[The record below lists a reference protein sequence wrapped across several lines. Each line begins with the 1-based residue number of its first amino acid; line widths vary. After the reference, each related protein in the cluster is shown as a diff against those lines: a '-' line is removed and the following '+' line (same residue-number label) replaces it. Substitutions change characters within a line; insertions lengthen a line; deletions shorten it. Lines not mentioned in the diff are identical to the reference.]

1 MALPDTQFE
10 RIATTVITGFLGSG
24 KTTLLNALL
33 TQDGMDRTAV
43 LINEFGEI
51 GLDHLL
57 VREVSEDV
65 VLLNSGCICC
75 SVRGDLISGL
85 RDLFVKRTRGEIPE
99 FDRVIIETTGLADP
113 APILHTLMTDPLLTT
128 KFRLDSVVTTVD
140 ALHGAGQLDDHP
152 ESVKQAAVADRILI
166 TKADLADDDTRKTLQ
181 DRLRIL
187 NPAAPIYPVV
197 NGDIAVAK
205 LFNAGLYDPTT
216 KSMDVQKWLRDEAY
230 EHHGDAPH
238 DHDDG
243 KSDSNGHAHDHSH
256 SPAHEHHHGHGH
268 GHGENH
274 NHTHDVNRHDDHI
287 RSFCITFDEPL
298 HWDAFVTWAEI
309 FTQMRGE
316 NLLRVK
322 GILNLVGEDNPV
334 AIHAVQ
340 HVFHPP
346 ATLPA
351 WPSDDHRSKI
361 VFITKDL
368 GPQVIRDSLHHLN
381 AAVAETT
388 GSDDKS

>member
-1 MALPDTQFE
+1 MALSNEQFD

-33 TQDGMDRTAV
+33 TQDGMEKTAV

-140 ALHGAGQLDDHP
+140 AIHGAGQLDNHP
-152 ESVKQAAVADRILI
+152 ESVKQAAVADRILM
-166 TKADLADDDTRKTLQ
+166 TKADLADEATCTALET
-181 DRLRIL
+181 RLRAL

-197 NGDIAVAK
+197 NGDIAVSK

-230 EHHGDAPH
+230 EQHGDDHAHHHDDREHHDHH
-238 DHDDG
+238 DHD
-243 KSDSNGHAHDHSH
+243 HHHDHS
-256 SPAHEHHHGHGH
+256 
-268 GHGENH
+268 
-274 NHTHDVNRHDDHI
+274 HDVNRHDDHI
-287 RSFCITFDEPL
+287 RSFCITFDEPI

-316 NLLRVK
+316 SLLRVK
-322 GILNLVGEDNPV
+322 GILNLVGEDAPV

-346 ATLPA
+346 ASLPA

-368 GPQVIRDSLHHLN
+368 GPQVIRESLYHLN
-381 AAVAETT
+381 AAVSETNDGNT
-388 GSDDKS
+388 VKE

>member
-1 MALPDTQFE
+1 MALSDEQFE

-33 TQDGMDRTAV
+33 PQDGMDKTAV

-140 ALHGAGQLDDHP
+140 AIHGAGQLDNHP
-152 ESVKQAAVADRILI
+152 ESVKQAAVADRILM
-166 TKADLADDDTRKTLQ
+166 TKSDLVDDKTRANLEA
-181 DRLRIL
+181 RLRAL

-197 NGDIAVAK
+197 NGDIVVAK
-205 LFNAGLYDPTT
+205 LFNAGLYDPST

-230 EHHGDAPH
+230 EQHGDEHHH
-238 DHDDG
+238 D
-243 KSDSNGHAHDHSH
+243 HAHDHEHSDDHGHSH
-256 SPAHEHHHGHGH
+256 DHAHDHHH
-268 GHGENH
+268 
-274 NHTHDVNRHDDHI
+274 HDVNRHDDHI

-316 NLLRVK
+316 SLLRVK
-322 GILNLVGEDNPV
+322 GILNLVGEDAPV

-340 HVFHPP
+340 HIFHPP
-346 ATLPA
+346 ASLPA

-368 GPQVIRDSLHHLN
+368 GPQVIRDSLYHLN
-381 AAVAETT
+381 AAVSETSENGPT
-388 GSDDKS
+388 A

>member
-1 MALPDTQFE
+1 MIIALSNELFD
-10 RIATTVITGFLGSG
+10 RIATSVITGFLGSG

-33 TQDGMDRTAV
+33 TQDGMEKTAV

-140 ALHGAGQLDDHP
+140 AIHGAGQLDNHP
-152 ESVKQAAVADRILI
+152 ESVKQAAVADRILM
-166 TKADLADDDTRKTLQ
+166 TKADLADEATCTALET
-181 DRLRIL
+181 RLRAL

-197 NGDIAVAK
+197 NGDIAVSK

-230 EHHGDAPH
+230 EQHGDDHAHHHDDREHHDHH
-238 DHDDG
+238 DHD
-243 KSDSNGHAHDHSH
+243 HHHDHS
-256 SPAHEHHHGHGH
+256 
-268 GHGENH
+268 
-274 NHTHDVNRHDDHI
+274 HDVNRHDDHI
-287 RSFCITFDEPL
+287 RSFCITFDEPI

-316 NLLRVK
+316 SLLRVK
-322 GILNLVGEDNPV
+322 GILNLVGEDAPV

-346 ATLPA
+346 ASLPA

-368 GPQVIRDSLHHLN
+368 GPQVIRESLYHLN
-381 AAVAETT
+381 AAVSETNDGNT
-388 GSDDKS
+388 VKE

>member
-1 MALPDTQFE
+1 MALSNEQFD

-33 TQDGMDRTAV
+33 TQDGMDKTAV

-140 ALHGAGQLDDHP
+140 ALHGAGQLDNHP
-152 ESVKQAAVADRILI
+152 ESVKQAAVADRILM
-166 TKADLADDDTRKTLQ
+166 TKADLADDATRTTLES
-181 DRLRIL
+181 RLRAL

-197 NGDIAVAK
+197 NGDIAVSK
-205 LFNAGLYDPTT
+205 LFNAGLYDPAT

-230 EHHGDAPH
+230 EHHGDEHHH
-238 DHDDG
+238 D
-243 KSDSNGHAHDHSH
+243 AHDHGHGHEDEHGHSH
-256 SPAHEHHHGHGH
+256 DHEHHHDHS
-268 GHGENH
+268 
-274 NHTHDVNRHDDHI
+274 HDVNRHDDHI
-287 RSFCITFDEPL
+287 RSFCITFDEPI

-316 NLLRVK
+316 SLLRVK
-322 GILNLVGEDNPV
+322 GILNLVGEDAPV

-346 ATLPA
+346 ASLPA

-361 VFITKDL
+361 VFITRNL
-368 GPQVIRDSLHHLN
+368 GPQVIRESLYHLN
-381 AAVAETT
+381 AAVSETAD
-388 GSDDKS
+388 GSTPE

>member
-1 MALPDTQFE
+1 MALSNEQFD

-24 KTTLLNALL
+24 KTTLLNTLL
-33 TQDGMDRTAV
+33 TQDGMDKTAV

-140 ALHGAGQLDDHP
+140 TLHGAGQLDNHP

-166 TKADLADDDTRKTLQ
+166 TKADLADDATRTALES
-181 DRLRIL
+181 RLRAL
-187 NPAAPIYPVV
+187 NPAAPIFPVI
-197 NGDIAVAK
+197 NGDIAVSK
-205 LFNAGLYDPTT
+205 LFNAGLYDPAT

-230 EHHGDAPH
+230 EHHGDEHHH
-238 DHDDG
+238 D
-243 KSDSNGHAHDHSH
+243 AHEHEHENEHGHSH
-256 SPAHEHHHGHGH
+256 DHEHHHDHS
-268 GHGENH
+268 
-274 NHTHDVNRHDDHI
+274 HDVNRHDDHI
-287 RSFCITFDEPL
+287 RSFCITFDEPI

-316 NLLRVK
+316 SLLRVK
-322 GILNLVGEDNPV
+322 GILNLVGEDAPV

-346 ATLPA
+346 ASLPA

-361 VFITKDL
+361 VFITRDL
-368 GPQVIRDSLHHLN
+368 GPQVIRESLYHLN
-381 AAVAETT
+381 AAVSETADGNT
-388 GSDDKS
+388 PE

>member
-1 MALPDTQFE
+1 MAISDEQFE

-33 TQDGMDRTAV
+33 TQDGMDSTAV

-85 RDLFVKRTRGEIPE
+85 RDLFVKRTRGEIPA

-140 ALHGAGQLDDHP
+140 AIHGSGQLDQHP
-152 ESVKQAAVADRILI
+152 ESVKQAAVADRILM
-166 TKADLADDDTRKTLQ
+166 TKPDLADDATRTALEA
-181 DRLRIL
+181 RLRAL
-187 NPAAPIYPVV
+187 NPAAPIYQVI
-197 NGDIAVAK
+197 NGDIAVSK
-205 LFNAGLYDPTT
+205 LFNAGLYDPET

-230 EHHGDAPH
+230 DHHGDETH
-238 DHDDG
+238 DHAH
-243 KSDSNGHAHDHSH
+243 SHDHSH
-256 SPAHEHHHGHGH
+256 SRDDAHDHGLDHHGHSH
-268 GHGENH
+268 DHSH
-274 NHTHDVNRHDDHI
+274 DHDVNRHDDHI
-287 RSFCITFDEPL
+287 QSFCITFDEPL

-316 NLLRVK
+316 SLLRVK
-322 GILNLVGEDNPV
+322 GILNLVGEDAPV

-346 ATLPA
+346 ASLPA

-368 GPQVIRDSLHHLN
+368 GPQVIRESLYHLN
-381 AAVAETT
+381 AAVSETGNT
-388 GSDDKS
+388 APTS

>member
-1 MALPDTQFE
+1 MALSNEQFD

-33 TQDGMDRTAV
+33 TQDGMDKTAV

-85 RDLFVKRTRGEIPE
+85 RDLFAKRTRGEIPE

-140 ALHGAGQLDDHP
+140 AIHGAGQLDNHP

-166 TKADLADDDTRKTLQ
+166 TKADLADDATRTALEA
-181 DRLRIL
+181 RLRAL

-197 NGDIAVAK
+197 NGDIAVSK
-205 LFNAGLYDPTT
+205 LFNAGLYDPAT

-230 EHHGDAPH
+230 EQYGDAHNHHHDDHGHHEHHEHH
-238 DHDDG
+238 DHD
-243 KSDSNGHAHDHSH
+243 HPDHS
-256 SPAHEHHHGHGH
+256 
-268 GHGENH
+268 
-274 NHTHDVNRHDDHI
+274 HDVNRHDDHI
-287 RSFCITFDEPL
+287 RSFCITFDEPI

-316 NLLRVK
+316 SLLRVK
-322 GILNLVGEDNPV
+322 GILNLVGEDAPV

-346 ATLPA
+346 ASLPA

-368 GPQVIRDSLHHLN
+368 GPQVIRESLYHLN
-381 AAVAETT
+381 AAVSET
-388 GSDDKS
+388 SDGNTVKE

>member
-1 MALPDTQFE
+1 MAISDEQFE

-24 KTTLLNALL
+24 KTTLLNGLL
-33 TQDGMDRTAV
+33 TQDGMESTAV

-85 RDLFVKRTRGEIPE
+85 RDLFVKRTRGEIPA

-140 ALHGAGQLDDHP
+140 AIHGSGQLDQHP
-152 ESVKQAAVADRILI
+152 ESVKQAAVADRILM
-166 TKADLADDDTRKTLQ
+166 TKSDLADEATRDALSE
-181 DRLRIL
+181 RLRAL

-197 NGDIAVAK
+197 NGDIAVSK
-205 LFNAGLYDPTT
+205 LFNAGLYDPAT

-230 EHHGDAPH
+230 DHHGDDPHEHAHSH
-238 DHDDG
+238 DHD
-243 KSDSNGHAHDHSH
+243 HDHH
-256 SPAHEHHHGHGH
+256 NEHHHHDH
-268 GHGENH
+268 A
-274 NHTHDVNRHDDHI
+274 HDVNRHDDHI

-316 NLLRVK
+316 SLLRVK
-322 GILNLVGEDNPV
+322 GILNLVGEDAPV

-340 HVFHPP
+340 HIFHPP
-346 ATLPA
+346 ASLPA

-368 GPQVIRDSLHHLN
+368 GPQVIRDSLYHLN
-381 AAVAETT
+381 AAVSET
-388 GSDDKS
+388 GEDGKPA

>member
-1 MALPDTQFE
+1 M
-10 RIATTVITGFLGSG
+10 ATTVITGFLGSG

-33 TQDGMDRTAV
+33 TQDGMDKTAV

-140 ALHGAGQLDDHP
+140 ALHGAGQLDNHP
-152 ESVKQAAVADRILI
+152 ESVKQAAVADRILM
-166 TKADLADDDTRKTLQ
+166 TKADLADDATRAELET
-181 DRLRIL
+181 RLRAL
-187 NPAAPIYPVV
+187 NPAAPIYPVI
-197 NGDIAVAK
+197 NGDIAVKK

-230 EHHGDAPH
+230 EQHGDVHHH
-238 DHDDG
+238 D
-243 KSDSNGHAHDHSH
+243 GHEHDHSH
-256 SPAHEHHHGHGH
+256 DHDHGHHHHDH
-268 GHGENH
+268 S
-274 NHTHDVNRHDDHI
+274 HDVNRHDDHI
-287 RSFCITFDEPL
+287 RSFCIIFDEPI

-316 NLLRVK
+316 SLLRVK
-322 GILNLVGEDNPV
+322 GILNLVGEDAPV

-346 ATLPA
+346 ASLPA

-368 GPQVIRDSLHHLN
+368 GPQVIRDSLYHLN
-381 AAVAETT
+381 AAVSET
-388 GSDDKS
+388 SENNAAK

>member
-1 MALPDTQFE
+1 MAISDEQFE

-33 TQDGMDRTAV
+33 TQDGMDNTAV

-85 RDLFVKRTRGEIPE
+85 RDLFVKRTRGEIPA

-140 ALHGAGQLDDHP
+140 AIHGSGQLDQHP
-152 ESVKQAAVADRILI
+152 ESVKQAAVADRILM
-166 TKADLADDDTRKTLQ
+166 TKSDLADDTTRTALEA
-181 DRLRIL
+181 RLRAL
-187 NPAAPIYPVV
+187 NPAAPIYQVI
-197 NGDIAVAK
+197 NGDIAVSK
-205 LFNAGLYDPTT
+205 LFNAGLYDPET

-230 EHHGDAPH
+230 DHHGDEPH
-238 DHDDG
+238 DHEHSHDHDHSRDD
-243 KSDSNGHAHDHSH
+243 AHDHSH
-256 SPAHEHHHGHGH
+256 D
-268 GHGENH
+268 
-274 NHTHDVNRHDDHI
+274 HDVNRHDDHI
-287 RSFCITFDEPL
+287 QSFCITFDEPL

-316 NLLRVK
+316 SLLRVK
-322 GILNLVGEDNPV
+322 GILNLVGEDAPV

-346 ATLPA
+346 ASLPA

-368 GPQVIRDSLHHLN
+368 GPQVIRESLYHLN
-381 AAVAETT
+381 AAVSETGNT
-388 GSDDKS
+388 APTS

>member
-1 MALPDTQFE
+1 MALSNEQFE
-10 RIATTVITGFLGSG
+10 RVATTVITGFLGSG

-33 TQDGMDRTAV
+33 TQDGMDKTAV
-43 LINEFGEI
+43 LINEFGDI

-57 VREVSEDV
+57 VREISEDV

-75 SVRGDLISGL
+75 SVRGDLVSGL
-85 RDLFVKRTRGEIPE
+85 RDLFVKRTRGEIPQ

-140 ALHGAGQLDDHP
+140 AVHGANQLDQHP
-152 ESVKQAAVADRILI
+152 ESVKQAAVADRILM
-166 TKADLADDDTRKTLQ
+166 TKADLAGETRSNTLAT
-181 DRLRIL
+181 RLRML
-187 NPAAPIYPVV
+187 NPAAPIYPVT
-197 NGDIAVAK
+197 NGDIAADK

-230 EHHGDAPH
+230 DHHGDEAHEHEHEHNH
-238 DHDDG
+238 DHDH
-243 KSDSNGHAHDHSH
+243 SN
-256 SPAHEHHHGHGH
+256 
-268 GHGENH
+268 
-274 NHTHDVNRHDDHI
+274 DVNRHDDHI
-287 RSFCITFDEPL
+287 QSFCITFDEPI

-316 NLLRVK
+316 SLLRVK
-322 GILNLVGEDNPV
+322 GILNLVGEDAPV

-340 HVFHPP
+340 HIFHPP
-346 ATLPA
+346 ASLPA

-368 GPQVIRDSLHHLN
+368 GPQIIRESLYHLN

-388 GSDDKS
+388 ENGVAG

>member
-1 MALPDTQFE
+1 MALSNEQFD

-33 TQDGMDRTAV
+33 TQDGMDKTAV

-140 ALHGAGQLDDHP
+140 AVHGTGQLDNHP
-152 ESVKQAAVADRILI
+152 ESVKQAAVADRILM
-166 TKADLADDDTRKTLQ
+166 TKADLTDTATRTALES
-181 DRLRIL
+181 RLRAL
-187 NPAAPIYPVV
+187 NPAAPIFPVI
-197 NGDIAVAK
+197 NGDIAVSK
-205 LFNAGLYDPTT
+205 LFNAGLYDPAT

-230 EHHGDAPH
+230 EHHGDEHHH
-238 DHDDG
+238 D
-243 KSDSNGHAHDHSH
+243 AHDHGHGHEHGHSH
-256 SPAHEHHHGHGH
+256 DHEHHHDHS
-268 GHGENH
+268 
-274 NHTHDVNRHDDHI
+274 HDVNRHDDHI
-287 RSFCITFDEPL
+287 RSFCITFDEPI

-316 NLLRVK
+316 SLLRVK
-322 GILNLVGEDNPV
+322 GILNLVGEDAPV

-346 ATLPA
+346 ASLPA

-361 VFITKDL
+361 VFITRDL
-368 GPQVIRDSLHHLN
+368 GPQVIRESLYHLN
-381 AAVAETT
+381 AAVSETAD
-388 GSDDKS
+388 GSTPE

>member
-1 MALPDTQFE
+1 MAISDEQFE

-33 TQDGMDRTAV
+33 TQDGMDNTAV

-85 RDLFVKRTRGEIPE
+85 RDLFVKRTRGEIPA

-140 ALHGAGQLDDHP
+140 AIHGSGQLDQHP
-152 ESVKQAAVADRILI
+152 ESVKQAAVADRILM
-166 TKADLADDDTRKTLQ
+166 TKSDLADDTTRTALEA
-181 DRLRIL
+181 RLRAL
-187 NPAAPIYPVV
+187 NPAAPIYQVI
-197 NGDIAVAK
+197 NGDIAVSK
-205 LFNAGLYDPTT
+205 LFNAGLYDPET

-230 EHHGDAPH
+230 DHHGDETH
-238 DHDDG
+238 DHEH
-243 KSDSNGHAHDHSH
+243 SHDHSH
-256 SPAHEHHHGHGH
+256 SRDDTHDHAHDHHGHSH
-268 GHGENH
+268 DHSH
-274 NHTHDVNRHDDHI
+274 DHDVNRHDDHI
-287 RSFCITFDEPL
+287 QSFCITFDEPL

-316 NLLRVK
+316 SLLRVK
-322 GILNLVGEDNPV
+322 GILNLVGEDAPV

-346 ATLPA
+346 ASLPA

-368 GPQVIRDSLHHLN
+368 GPQVIRESLYHLN
-381 AAVAETT
+381 AAVSETGNT
-388 GSDDKS
+388 APTS

>member
-1 MALPDTQFE
+1 MQLDK
-10 RIATTVITGFLGSG
+10 IHATVVTGFLGSG

-33 TQDGMDRTAV
+33 TQDGMDNTAV

-85 RDLFVKRTRGEIPE
+85 RDLFVKRTRGEIPA

-140 ALHGAGQLDDHP
+140 AIHGSGQLDQHP
-152 ESVKQAAVADRILI
+152 ESVKQAAVADRILM
-166 TKADLADDDTRKTLQ
+166 TKSDLADDATRTALEA
-181 DRLRIL
+181 RLRAL
-187 NPAAPIYPVV
+187 NPAAPIYQVI
-197 NGDIAVAK
+197 NGDIAVSK
-205 LFNAGLYDPTT
+205 LFNAGLYDPET

-230 EHHGDAPH
+230 DHHGDETHDHEHSH
-238 DHDDG
+238 DHDHSRD
-243 KSDSNGHAHDHSH
+243 DAHDHGHDHHGHSHDHSH
-256 SPAHEHHHGHGH
+256 D
-268 GHGENH
+268 
-274 NHTHDVNRHDDHI
+274 HDVNRHDDHI
-287 RSFCITFDEPL
+287 QSFCITFDEPL

-316 NLLRVK
+316 SLLRVK
-322 GILNLVGEDNPV
+322 GILNLVGEDAPV

-346 ATLPA
+346 ASLPA

-368 GPQVIRDSLHHLN
+368 GPQVIRESLYHLN
-381 AAVAETT
+381 AAVSETGNT
-388 GSDDKS
+388 APTS

>member
-1 MALPDTQFE
+1 MTLSDEQID
-10 RIATTVITGFLGSG
+10 RVATTVITGFLGSG
-24 KTTLLNALL
+24 KTTLLNGIL
-33 TQDGMDRTAV
+33 TQDGMDKTAV

-85 RDLFVKRTRGEIPE
+85 RDMFVKRTRGEIPA

-128 KFRLDSVVTTVD
+128 KFRLDSVVATVD
-140 ALHGAGQLDDHP
+140 AIHGASQLDQHP
-152 ESVKQAAVADRILI
+152 ESVKQAAVSDRLII
-166 TKADLADDDTRKTLQ
+166 TKPDLVDPDVLTALES
-181 DRLRIL
+181 RLRAL
-187 NPAAPIYPVV
+187 NPAAPVLRAA
-197 NGDIAVAK
+197 NGDIDVGK

-230 EHHGDAPH
+230 DQHG
-238 DHDDG
+238 
-243 KSDSNGHAHDHSH
+243 DHSH
-256 SPAHEHHHGHGH
+256 DHGHGH
-268 GHGENH
+268 EHEH
-274 NHTHDVNRHDDHI
+274 NHDAGHAHHHDHHGQDVNRHDEHI
-287 RSFCITFDEPL
+287 QSFCITFDEPL

-309 FTQMRGE
+309 FTQMRGA

-322 GILNLVGEDNPV
+322 GILNLVGEETPV
-334 AIHAVQ
+334 AVHAVQ
-340 HVFHPP
+340 HIFHPP
-346 ATLPA
+346 ASLPE

-368 GPQVIRDSLHHLN
+368 GPQVIRESLYHLN
-381 AAVAETT
+381 AAVDETQ
-388 GSDDKS
+388 

>member
-1 MALPDTQFE
+1 MALSNEQFD

-33 TQDGMDRTAV
+33 TQDGMDKTAV

-99 FDRVIIETTGLADP
+99 FDRVIVETTGLADP

-140 ALHGAGQLDDHP
+140 ALHGTGQLDNHP
-152 ESVKQAAVADRILI
+152 ESVKQAAVADRILM
-166 TKADLADDDTRKTLQ
+166 TKADLADDATRTALES
-181 DRLRIL
+181 RLRAL
-187 NPAAPIYPVV
+187 NPAAPIFPVV
-197 NGDIAVAK
+197 NGDVAVSK
-205 LFNAGLYDPTT
+205 LFNAGLYDPAT

-230 EHHGDAPH
+230 EHHGDEHHH
-238 DHDDG
+238 D
-243 KSDSNGHAHDHSH
+243 AHD
-256 SPAHEHHHGHGH
+256 HGHGH
-268 GHGENH
+268 EHEHGHSHDPEH
-274 NHTHDVNRHDDHI
+274 HHDHSHDVNRHDDHI
-287 RSFCITFDEPL
+287 RSFCITFDEPI

-316 NLLRVK
+316 SLLRVK
-322 GILNLVGEDNPV
+322 GILNLVGEDAPV

-346 ATLPA
+346 ASLPA

-361 VFITKDL
+361 VFITRDL
-368 GPQVIRDSLHHLN
+368 GPQVIRESLYHLN
-381 AAVAETT
+381 AAASETAD
-388 GSDDKS
+388 GSTPE

>member
-1 MALPDTQFE
+1 MAISDEQFD
-10 RIATTVITGFLGSG
+10 RVATTVITGFLGSG

-33 TQDGMDRTAV
+33 AQDGMAKTAV

-85 RDLFVKRTRGEIPE
+85 RDLFVRRTRGEVPE

-113 APILHTLMTDPLLTT
+113 APILHTLMTDPLLTV

-140 ALHGAGQLDDHP
+140 ALHGAGQLDDHR

-166 TKADLADDDTRKTLQ
+166 TKSDLADVETLAHLEA
-181 DRLRIL
+181 RLRQL
-187 NPAAPIYPVV
+187 NPAAPIHAVTL
-197 NGDIAVAK
+197 GDIDPAR
-205 LFNAGLYDPTT
+205 LFNAGLYDPAT

-230 EHHGDAPH
+230 EQHGDDPH
-238 DHDDG
+238 DHHD
-243 KSDSNGHAHDHSH
+243 HAHDHDH
-256 SPAHEHHHGHGH
+256 THTHAHDHA
-268 GHGENH
+268 
-274 NHTHDVNRHDDHI
+274 HDVNRHDDHI
-287 RSFCITFDEPL
+287 RSFCITFDAPL
-298 HWDAFVTWAEI
+298 HWEAFVTWAEI

-316 NLLRVK
+316 NILRVK
-322 GILNLVGEDNPV
+322 GILNLVGESNPV

-351 WPSDDHRSKI
+351 WPDEDRRSKI
-361 VFITKDL
+361 VFITRDL
-368 GPQVIRDSLHHLN
+368 GPQVIRDSLYHLN
-381 AAVAETT
+381 AAVSETT
-388 GSDDKS
+388 DNT

>member
-1 MALPDTQFE
+1 MALSNEQFD

-33 TQDGMDRTAV
+33 TQDGMDKTAV

-140 ALHGAGQLDDHP
+140 AIHGAGQLDTHP
-152 ESVKQAAVADRILI
+152 ESVKQAAVADRILM
-166 TKADLADDDTRKTLQ
+166 TKADLADEATRTDLEN
-181 DRLRIL
+181 RLRAL

-197 NGDIAVAK
+197 NGDIAVSK

-230 EHHGDAPH
+230 EQHGDN
-238 DHDDG
+238 DHG
-243 KSDSNGHAHDHSH
+243 HDHSH
-256 SPAHEHHHGHGH
+256 DHHHEHGHHHDH
-268 GHGENH
+268 S
-274 NHTHDVNRHDDHI
+274 HDVNRHDDHI
-287 RSFCITFDEPL
+287 RSFCITFDEPI

-316 NLLRVK
+316 SLLRVK
-322 GILNLVGEDNPV
+322 GILNLVGEDAPV

-346 ATLPA
+346 ASLPA
-351 WPSDDHRSKI
+351 WPSDDHRSRI

-368 GPQVIRDSLHHLN
+368 GPQVIRESLYHLN
-381 AAVAETT
+381 AAVSETND
-388 GSDDKS
+388 GNPVKE

>member
-1 MALPDTQFE
+1 MSLANEQFE

-33 TQDGMDRTAV
+33 TQDGMESTAV

-140 ALHGAGQLDDHP
+140 AVHGAGQLDNHP
-152 ESVKQAAVADRILI
+152 ESVKQAAVADRILM
-166 TKADLADDDTRKTLQ
+166 TKADLADEATRAALES
-181 DRLRIL
+181 RLRAL

-197 NGDIAVAK
+197 NGDVAVSK

-230 EHHGDAPH
+230 EQHGDD
-238 DHDDG
+238 DH
-243 KSDSNGHAHDHSH
+243 SHDHSH
-256 SPAHEHHHGHGH
+256 DNHHKHDHGHHHDHS
-268 GHGENH
+268 
-274 NHTHDVNRHDDHI
+274 HDVNRHDDHI
-287 RSFCITFDEPL
+287 RSFCITFDEPI

-316 NLLRVK
+316 SLLRVK
-322 GILNLVGEDNPV
+322 GILNLVGEDAPV

-346 ATLPA
+346 ASLPA

-368 GPQVIRDSLHHLN
+368 GPQVIRESLYHLN
-381 AAVAETT
+381 AAVSETSD
-388 GSDDKS
+388 GSTVEQ

>member
-1 MALPDTQFE
+1 MALSNEQFD

-33 TQDGMDRTAV
+33 TQDGMDKTAV

-140 ALHGAGQLDDHP
+140 ALHGAGQLDNHP
-152 ESVKQAAVADRILI
+152 ESVKQAAVADRILM
-166 TKADLADDDTRKTLQ
+166 TKADLADDATRTTLES
-181 DRLRIL
+181 RLRAL
-187 NPAAPIYPVV
+187 NPAAPIYPVI
-197 NGDIAVAK
+197 NGDIAVSK
-205 LFNAGLYDPTT
+205 LFNAGLYDPAT

-230 EHHGDAPH
+230 EHHGDEHHH
-238 DHDDG
+238 D
-243 KSDSNGHAHDHSH
+243 AHDHGHGHEHGHSH
-256 SPAHEHHHGHGH
+256 DHEHHH
-268 GHGENH
+268 NH
-274 NHTHDVNRHDDHI
+274 SHDVNRHDDHI
-287 RSFCITFDEPL
+287 RSFCITFDEPI

-316 NLLRVK
+316 SLLRVK
-322 GILNLVGEDNPV
+322 GILNLVGEDAPV

-346 ATLPA
+346 ASLPA

-361 VFITKDL
+361 VFITRDL
-368 GPQVIRDSLHHLN
+368 GPQVIRESLYHLN
-381 AAVAETT
+381 AAASETADGNT
-388 GSDDKS
+388 PE

>member
-1 MALPDTQFE
+1 MAISDEQFE

-33 TQDGMDRTAV
+33 TQDGMDNTAV

-85 RDLFVKRTRGEIPE
+85 RDLFVKRTRGEIPA

-140 ALHGAGQLDDHP
+140 AIHGSGQLDQHP
-152 ESVKQAAVADRILI
+152 ESVKQAAVADRILM
-166 TKADLADDDTRKTLQ
+166 TKSDLADDTTRTALEA
-181 DRLRIL
+181 RLRAL
-187 NPAAPIYPVV
+187 NPAAPIYQVI
-197 NGDIAVAK
+197 NGDIAVSK
-205 LFNAGLYDPTT
+205 LFNAGLYDPET

-230 EHHGDAPH
+230 DHHGDEAH
-238 DHDDG
+238 DHAHSHNHSHSREDAHD
-243 KSDSNGHAHDHSH
+243 HAHDH
-256 SPAHEHHHGHGH
+256 HGHSH
-268 GHGENH
+268 DHSH
-274 NHTHDVNRHDDHI
+274 DHDVNRHDDHI
-287 RSFCITFDEPL
+287 QSFCITFDEPL

-316 NLLRVK
+316 SLLRVK
-322 GILNLVGEDNPV
+322 GILNLVGEDAPV

-346 ATLPA
+346 ASLPA

-368 GPQVIRDSLHHLN
+368 GPQVIRESLYHLN
-381 AAVAETT
+381 AAVSETGNT
-388 GSDDKS
+388 APTS

>member
-1 MALPDTQFE
+1 MAISDEQFE

-33 TQDGMDRTAV
+33 TQDGMDNTAV

-85 RDLFVKRTRGEIPE
+85 RDLFVKRTRGEIPA

-140 ALHGAGQLDDHP
+140 AIHGSGQLDQHP
-152 ESVKQAAVADRILI
+152 ESVKQTAVADRILM
-166 TKADLADDDTRKTLQ
+166 TKSDLADDATRTALEA
-181 DRLRIL
+181 RLRAL
-187 NPAAPIYPVV
+187 NPAAPIYQVI
-197 NGDIAVAK
+197 NGDITVSK
-205 LFNAGLYDPTT
+205 LFNAGLYDPET

-230 EHHGDAPH
+230 DHHGDEPH
-238 DHDDG
+238 EHEH
-243 KSDSNGHAHDHSH
+243 SHDHSH
-256 SPAHEHHHGHGH
+256 SRDDAHDHGHDH
-268 GHGENH
+268 SHD
-274 NHTHDVNRHDDHI
+274 HDVNRHDDHI
-287 RSFCITFDEPL
+287 QSFCITFDEPL

-316 NLLRVK
+316 SLLRVK
-322 GILNLVGEDNPV
+322 GILNLVGEDAPV

-346 ATLPA
+346 ASLPA

-368 GPQVIRDSLHHLN
+368 GPQVIRESLYHLN
-381 AAVAETT
+381 AAVSETGNT
-388 GSDDKS
+388 APTS

>member
-1 MALPDTQFE
+1 MAISDEQFE

-33 TQDGMDRTAV
+33 TQDGMDNTAV

-85 RDLFVKRTRGEIPE
+85 RDLFVKRTRGEIPA

-140 ALHGAGQLDDHP
+140 AIHGSGQLDQHP
-152 ESVKQAAVADRILI
+152 ESVKQAAVADRILM
-166 TKADLADDDTRKTLQ
+166 TKSDLADDATRTALEA
-181 DRLRIL
+181 RLRAL
-187 NPAAPIYPVV
+187 NPAAPIYQVI
-197 NGDIAVAK
+197 NGDIAVSK
-205 LFNAGLYDPTT
+205 LLNAGLYDPET
-216 KSMDVQKWLRDEAY
+216 KSMDVQKWLREEAY
-230 EHHGDAPH
+230 DHHGDETH
-238 DHDDG
+238 DHEHSHSRDDAH
-243 KSDSNGHAHDHSH
+243 DHGHDHHGHSHDHSH
-256 SPAHEHHHGHGH
+256 D
-268 GHGENH
+268 
-274 NHTHDVNRHDDHI
+274 HDVNRHDDHI
-287 RSFCITFDEPL
+287 QSFCITFDEPL

-316 NLLRVK
+316 SLLRVK
-322 GILNLVGEDNPV
+322 GILNLVGEDAPV

-346 ATLPA
+346 ASLPA

-368 GPQVIRDSLHHLN
+368 GPQVIRESLYHLN
-381 AAVAETT
+381 AAVSETGNT
-388 GSDDKS
+388 APTS

>member
-1 MALPDTQFE
+1 MAISDEQFE

-33 TQDGMDRTAV
+33 TQDGMDNTAV

-85 RDLFVKRTRGEIPE
+85 RDLFVKRTRGEIPA

-140 ALHGAGQLDDHP
+140 AIHGSGQLDQHP
-152 ESVKQAAVADRILI
+152 ESVKQAAVADRILM
-166 TKADLADDDTRKTLQ
+166 TKSDLADDTTRTALEA
-181 DRLRIL
+181 RLRAL
-187 NPAAPIYPVV
+187 NPAAPIYQVI
-197 NGDIAVAK
+197 NGDIAVSK
-205 LFNAGLYDPTT
+205 LFNAGLYDPET

-230 EHHGDAPH
+230 DHHGDEAH
-238 DHDDG
+238 DHAHSHNHSHSREDAHD
-243 KSDSNGHAHDHSH
+243 HAHDH
-256 SPAHEHHHGHGH
+256 HGHSHDHSH
-268 GHGENH
+268 G
-274 NHTHDVNRHDDHI
+274 HDVNRHDDHI
-287 RSFCITFDEPL
+287 QSFCITFDEPL

-316 NLLRVK
+316 SLLRVK
-322 GILNLVGEDNPV
+322 GILNLVGEDAPV

-346 ATLPA
+346 ASLPA

-368 GPQVIRDSLHHLN
+368 GPQVIRESLYHLN
-381 AAVAETT
+381 AAVSETGNT
-388 GSDDKS
+388 APTS

>member
-1 MALPDTQFE
+1 MAISDEQFD
-10 RIATTVITGFLGSG
+10 RVATTVITGFLGSG

-33 TQDGMDRTAV
+33 TQDGMETTAV
-43 LINEFGEI
+43 LINEFGDI

-57 VREVSEDV
+57 VREISEDV

-85 RDLFVKRTRGEIPE
+85 RDLFIKRTRGEVPK

-140 ALHGAGQLDDHP
+140 AIHGEGQLDAHP

-166 TKADLADDDTRKTLQ
+166 TKADLVDDATRNQLET
-181 DRLRIL
+181 RLRAL
-187 NPAAPIYPVV
+187 NPAAPIYAVV
-197 NGDIAVAK
+197 NGDIAVSK

-216 KSMDVQKWLRDEAY
+216 KSMDVQKWLHDEAY
-230 EHHGDAPH
+230 EQHGDETQGNAHEH
-238 DHDDG
+238 DHDHDNHHHH
-243 KSDSNGHAHDHSH
+243 DHDHS
-256 SPAHEHHHGHGH
+256 
-268 GHGENH
+268 
-274 NHTHDVNRHDDHI
+274 HDVNRHDDHI
-287 RSFCITFDEPL
+287 RSFCITFDEPI

-316 NLLRVK
+316 SLLRVK
-322 GILNLVGEDNPV
+322 GILNLVGEENPV

-346 ATLPA
+346 ASLPA

-368 GPQVIRDSLHHLN
+368 GPQVIRESLYHLN
-381 AAVAETT
+381 AAVSETNEN
-388 GSDDKS
+388 GASS

>member
-1 MALPDTQFE
+1 MAISDEQFE

-24 KTTLLNALL
+24 KTTLLNGLL
-33 TQDGMDRTAV
+33 TQDGMESTAV

-85 RDLFVKRTRGEIPE
+85 RDLFVKRTRGEIPA

-140 ALHGAGQLDDHP
+140 AIHGSGQLDQHP
-152 ESVKQAAVADRILI
+152 ESVKQAAVADRILM
-166 TKADLADDDTRKTLQ
+166 TKSDLADEATRDALS
-181 DRLRIL
+181 DRLRAL

-197 NGDIAVAK
+197 NGDIAVSK
-205 LFNAGLYDPTT
+205 LFNAGLYDPAT
-216 KSMDVQKWLRDEAY
+216 KSMDVRKWLRDEAY
-230 EHHGDAPH
+230 DHHGDDPHEHAHSH
-238 DHDDG
+238 DHD
-243 KSDSNGHAHDHSH
+243 HDHH
-256 SPAHEHHHGHGH
+256 NEHHHHDH
-268 GHGENH
+268 A
-274 NHTHDVNRHDDHI
+274 HDVNRHDDHI

-316 NLLRVK
+316 SLLRVK
-322 GILNLVGEDNPV
+322 GILNLVGEDAPV

-340 HVFHPP
+340 HIFHPP
-346 ATLPA
+346 ASLPA

-368 GPQVIRDSLHHLN
+368 GPQVIRDSLYHLN
-381 AAVAETT
+381 AAVSET
-388 GSDDKS
+388 GEDGKPA

>member
-1 MALPDTQFE
+1 MALSNEQFE

-33 TQDGMDRTAV
+33 TQDGMDKTAV

-140 ALHGAGQLDDHP
+140 AIHGAGQLDTHP
-152 ESVKQAAVADRILI
+152 ESVKQAAVADRILVS
-166 TKADLADDDTRKTLQ
+166 KADLVDEATRTDLES
-181 DRLRIL
+181 RLRAL

-197 NGDIAVAK
+197 NGDIAVSK

-230 EHHGDAPH
+230 EQHGDDDSH
-238 DHDDG
+238 HHHDDHG
-243 KSDSNGHAHDHSH
+243 HDHSH
-256 SPAHEHHHGHGH
+256 DHHDHS
-268 GHGENH
+268 
-274 NHTHDVNRHDDHI
+274 HDVNRHDDHI
-287 RSFCITFDEPL
+287 RSFCITFDEPI

-316 NLLRVK
+316 SLLRVK
-322 GILNLVGEDNPV
+322 GILNLVGEDAPV

-340 HVFHPP
+340 HIFHPP
-346 ATLPA
+346 ASLPE

-368 GPQVIRDSLHHLN
+368 GPQVIRESLYHLN
-381 AAVAETT
+381 AAVSET
-388 GSDDKS
+388 SDSKTPE

>member
-1 MALPDTQFE
+1 MAISNEQSE
-10 RIATTVITGFLGSG
+10 RVATTVITGFLGSG

-33 TQDGMDRTAV
+33 TQDGMDKTAV
-43 LINEFGEI
+43 LINEFGDI

-85 RDLFVKRTRGEIPE
+85 RDLFVKRTRGEIPL

-140 ALHGAGQLDDHP
+140 AVHGSGQLDQHP
-152 ESVKQAAVADRILI
+152 ESVKQAAVADRILM
-166 TKADLADDDTRKTLQ
+166 TKADLASDEQRNALQ
-181 DRLRIL
+181 ARLRAL
-187 NPAAPIYPVV
+187 NPAAPIYPVI
-197 NGDIAVAK
+197 NGDISADK
-205 LFNAGLYDPTT
+205 LFNAGLYDPAT

-230 EHHGDAPH
+230 DHHGDEAHEHEHDHSLDHAHHGH
-238 DHDDG
+238 DHDHADG
-243 KSDSNGHAHDHSH
+243 HDH
-256 SPAHEHHHGHGH
+256 G
-268 GHGENH
+268 N
-274 NHTHDVNRHDDHI
+274 DINRHDDHI
-287 RSFCITFDEPL
+287 QSFCITFDEPI

-316 NLLRVK
+316 SLLRVK
-322 GILNLVGEDNPV
+322 GILNLVGEDAPV

-340 HVFHPP
+340 HIFHPP
-346 ATLPA
+346 ASLPA
-351 WPSDDHRSKI
+351 WPNDDHRSKI

-368 GPQVIRDSLHHLN
+368 GPQVIRESLYHLN

-388 GSDDKS
+388 EDAKNAQNDASDELNKHD

>member
-1 MALPDTQFE
+1 MAISDEQFE

-33 TQDGMDRTAV
+33 TQDGMDNTAV

-85 RDLFVKRTRGEIPE
+85 RDLFVKRTRGEIPA

-140 ALHGAGQLDDHP
+140 AIHGSGQLDQHP
-152 ESVKQAAVADRILI
+152 ESVKQAAVADRILM
-166 TKADLADDDTRKTLQ
+166 TKSDLADDATRTALEA
-181 DRLRIL
+181 RLRAL
-187 NPAAPIYPVV
+187 NPAAPIYQVI
-197 NGDIAVAK
+197 NGDIAVSK
-205 LFNAGLYDPTT
+205 LFNAGLYDPET

-230 EHHGDAPH
+230 DHHGDEPHEHEHSYDHSHSREDAH
-238 DHDDG
+238 DH
-243 KSDSNGHAHDHSH
+243 GHDHHGHSHDHSH
-256 SPAHEHHHGHGH
+256 D
-268 GHGENH
+268 
-274 NHTHDVNRHDDHI
+274 HDVNRHDDHI
-287 RSFCITFDEPL
+287 QSFCITFDEPL

-316 NLLRVK
+316 SLLRVK
-322 GILNLVGEDNPV
+322 GILNLVGEHTPV

-346 ATLPA
+346 ASLPA

-368 GPQVIRDSLHHLN
+368 GPQVIRESLYHLN
-381 AAVAETT
+381 AAVSETGNT
-388 GSDDKS
+388 APTS

>member
-1 MALPDTQFE
+1 MAISDEQFD
-10 RIATTVITGFLGSG
+10 RVSTTVITGFLGSG

-33 TQDGMDRTAV
+33 TQDGMETTAV
-43 LINEFGEI
+43 LINEFGDI

-57 VREVSEDV
+57 VREIFEDI

-85 RDLFVKRTRGEIPE
+85 RDLFVKRTRGEIPK
-99 FDRVIIETTGLADP
+99 FNRVIIETTGLADP

-140 ALHGAGQLDDHP
+140 AIHGEGQLDAHP

-166 TKADLADDDTRKTLQ
+166 TKADLVDDATRNQLET
-181 DRLRIL
+181 RLRAL
-187 NPAAPIYPVV
+187 NPAAPIHAVI
-197 NGDIAVAK
+197 NGDIAVSK

-216 KSMDVQKWLRDEAY
+216 KSMDVQKWLHDEAY
-230 EHHGDAPH
+230 EQHGDDTHGH
-238 DHDDG
+238 DHD
-243 KSDSNGHAHDHSH
+243 HDHDH
-256 SPAHEHHHGHGH
+256 DHGEHHHHAHSDAHGH
-268 GHGENH
+268 S
-274 NHTHDVNRHDDHI
+274 HDVNRHDDHI
-287 RSFCITFDEPL
+287 RSFCITFDEPI

-316 NLLRVK
+316 SLLRVK
-322 GILNLVGEDNPV
+322 GILNLVGEENPV

-346 ATLPA
+346 ASLPA
-351 WPSDDHRSKI
+351 WPSNDHRSKI

-368 GPQVIRDSLHHLN
+368 GPQVIRESLYHLN
-381 AAVAETT
+381 AAVSEN
-388 GSDDKS
+388 SSVS

>member
-1 MALPDTQFE
+1 MALSNEQFD

-33 TQDGMDRTAV
+33 TQDGMDKTAV

-140 ALHGAGQLDDHP
+140 AIHGAGQLDNHP
-152 ESVKQAAVADRILI
+152 ESVKQAAVADRILM
-166 TKADLADDDTRKTLQ
+166 TKADLADEATRTALET
-181 DRLRIL
+181 RLRAL

-197 NGDIAVAK
+197 NGDIAVSR
-205 LFNAGLYDPTT
+205 LFNAGLYDPAT

-230 EHHGDAPH
+230 EQHGDDDSHHHHDNHGHH
-238 DHDDG
+238 DHDH
-243 KSDSNGHAHDHSH
+243 GHHDHS
-256 SPAHEHHHGHGH
+256 
-268 GHGENH
+268 
-274 NHTHDVNRHDDHI
+274 HDVNRHDDHI
-287 RSFCITFDEPL
+287 RSFCITFDEPI

-316 NLLRVK
+316 SLLRVK
-322 GILNLVGEDNPV
+322 GILNLVGEDAPV

-346 ATLPA
+346 ASLPY

-368 GPQVIRDSLHHLN
+368 GPQVIRESLYHLN
-381 AAVAETT
+381 AAVSETNDGNT
-388 GSDDKS
+388 VKE

>member
-1 MALPDTQFE
+1 MALSNEQFD

-33 TQDGMDRTAV
+33 TQDGMDKTAV

-140 ALHGAGQLDDHP
+140 AIHGAGQLDNHP
-152 ESVKQAAVADRILI
+152 ESVKQAAVADRILM
-166 TKADLADDDTRKTLQ
+166 TKADLADEATRTALET
-181 DRLRIL
+181 RLRAL

-197 NGDIAVAK
+197 NGDIAVSK

-230 EHHGDAPH
+230 EQHGDDHAH
-238 DHDDG
+238 HHDDHG
-243 KSDSNGHAHDHSH
+243 DHAHDHGHHDHSH
-256 SPAHEHHHGHGH
+256 HDHS
-268 GHGENH
+268 
-274 NHTHDVNRHDDHI
+274 HDVNRHDDHI
-287 RSFCITFDEPL
+287 RSFCITFDEPI

-316 NLLRVK
+316 SLLRVK
-322 GILNLVGEDNPV
+322 GILNLVGEDAPV

-346 ATLPA
+346 ASLPA

-368 GPQVIRDSLHHLN
+368 GPQVIRESLYHLN
-381 AAVAETT
+381 AAVSETNDGNT
-388 GSDDKS
+388 VKE

>member
-1 MALPDTQFE
+1 MALSNEQFD

-33 TQDGMDRTAV
+33 TQDGMDKTAV

-140 ALHGAGQLDDHP
+140 ALHGAGQLDNHP
-152 ESVKQAAVADRILI
+152 ESVKQAAVADRILM
-166 TKADLADDDTRKTLQ
+166 TKADLADDATRSALES
-181 DRLRIL
+181 RLRAL
-187 NPAAPIYPVV
+187 NPAAPIFPVV
-197 NGDIAVAK
+197 NGDIAVSK
-205 LFNAGLYDPTT
+205 LFNAGLYDPAT

-230 EHHGDAPH
+230 EHHGDEHHH
-238 DHDDG
+238 D
-243 KSDSNGHAHDHSH
+243 AHDHGHGHEHGHSH
-256 SPAHEHHHGHGH
+256 DHEHHHDHS
-268 GHGENH
+268 
-274 NHTHDVNRHDDHI
+274 HDVNRHDDHI
-287 RSFCITFDEPL
+287 RSFCITFDEPI

-316 NLLRVK
+316 SLLRVK
-322 GILNLVGEDNPV
+322 GILNLVGEDAPV

-346 ATLPA
+346 ASLPA

-361 VFITKDL
+361 VFITRDL
-368 GPQVIRDSLHHLN
+368 GPQVIRESLYHLN
-381 AAVAETT
+381 AAVSETAD
-388 GSDDKS
+388 GSTPE

>member
-1 MALPDTQFE
+1 MTISDEQFE

-24 KTTLLNALL
+24 KTTLLNGLL
-33 TQDGMDRTAV
+33 TQDGMESTAV

-85 RDLFVKRTRGEIPE
+85 RDLFVKRTRGEIPA

-140 ALHGAGQLDDHP
+140 AIHGSGQLDQHP
-152 ESVKQAAVADRILI
+152 ESVKQAAVADRILM
-166 TKADLADDDTRKTLQ
+166 TKSDLVDEATRDALS
-181 DRLRIL
+181 DRLRAL

-197 NGDIAVAK
+197 NGDIAVSK
-205 LFNAGLYDPTT
+205 LFNAGLYDPAT
-216 KSMDVQKWLRDEAY
+216 KSMDVRKWLRDEAY
-230 EHHGDAPH
+230 DHHGDDPHEHAHSH
-238 DHDDG
+238 DHD
-243 KSDSNGHAHDHSH
+243 HDHH
-256 SPAHEHHHGHGH
+256 NEHHHHGHA
-268 GHGENH
+268 
-274 NHTHDVNRHDDHI
+274 HDVNRHDDHI

-316 NLLRVK
+316 SLLRVK
-322 GILNLVGEDNPV
+322 GILNLVGEDAPV

-340 HVFHPP
+340 HIFHPP
-346 ATLPA
+346 ASLPA

-368 GPQVIRDSLHHLN
+368 GPQVIRDSLYHLN
-381 AAVAETT
+381 AAVSET
-388 GSDDKS
+388 GEDGKPA